1 MNNRT
6 TERESVTLPVP
17 SLPSFQDEV
26 DLRQSLRVIRRRKL
40 TIISTILLFTGLAA
54 LAVLQTTRKYTAE
67 AVLVVDAREPQVVN
81 MPAVAPTLRP
91 GEAIVRSEVDVVTS
105 KATIERVVDGL
116 DLMNDPEFN
125 SRLSPRPPLLD
136 RLAGLLPAA
145 WRPAP
150 SAAPPAAA
158 PVPDATARAAVI
170 EAVRG
175 GLKVNNESQSVTLLL
190 SYTATDPAKAA
201 AIANAFADAY
211 LGAQVQAKQEAT
223 RRATAWLGERLEG
236 LSREVQATEQAVQA
250 FRERHQL
257 IEARGGTLTTQQLA
271 ELSTQLVMAR
281 AEAAQAEARLRDV
294 RQAATGRA
302 LEGASAIVASPLI
315 QVLRQ
320 QETEMRRREAEL
332 STQYGP
338 RHPRIINLRAERA
351 DLQRKLDEE
360 IQRVVAALASDA
372 AVARA
377 RIQSLEATLAD
388 LETRSGA
395 GEQAGVRLRELE
407 RQALAT
413 RTLYES
419 FLTRSK
425 ETAEQPPLQQPDARL
440 VSRAQA
446 PSQPSSPNVPLI
458 LGLGVVCGGFTGLL
472 LAFAQ
477 EKLDGG
483 FRSVDQVE
491 QATGQSVL
499 GLIPAITGLRRPRP
513 EDYVLHKPKSAFS
526 EAVRSVI
533 TAIEVATPKPPAA
546 KNPTAKPPGRTI
558 LVTSSAPG
566 EGKTA
571 FCLSLART
579 LAATGRTALLID
591 ADLRRPRVG
600 PALGDRKDA
609 VDLAELL
616 RRDTPSALQD
626 AIQTDA
632 PSGAYY
638 IAARPGADY
647 PQSLLSSLAM
657 KRLLKT
663 VAAHYDVVIV
673 DTPPIIAV
681 SDATV
686 LAEDAD
692 VCLFLVRWAV
702 TPRETVAEGIRQL
715 APARCRNVAM
725 VLTQVDL
732 DQHARYTDG
741 GYGRYGI
748 RYQAYYRN

>member
-1 MNNRT
+1 MNNHT
-6 TERESVTLPVP
+6 TAHETVALPVP
-17 SLPSFQDEV
+17 SLPGFQDEI

-40 TIISTILLFTGLAA
+40 TIIGSILLFAGLAA
-54 LAVLQTTRKYTAE
+54 LAVLHTTRKYTAE
-67 AVLVVDAREPQVVN
+67 AVLVVDAREPQVVD

-105 KATIERVVDGL
+105 KATVERVVDRLGL
-116 DLMNDPEFN
+116 MDDPAFN
-125 SRLSPRPPLLD
+125 PRLSPKPPLLD

-145 WRPAP
+145 WRPARP
-150 SAAPPAAA
+150 AAAAAA
-158 PVPDATARAAVI
+158 PVPEATARAAVI

-175 GLKVNNESQSVTLLL
+175 GLKVSNESQSVTLLL
-190 SYTATDPAKAA
+190 SYTAADPAKAA
-201 AIANAFADAY
+201 ALANAFAETY

-236 LSREVQATEQAVQA
+236 LSREVQATEQAVQT

-257 IEARGGTLTTQQLA
+257 IEARGGTLTNQQLA
-271 ELSTQLVMAR
+271 ELSSQLVTAR
-281 AEAAQAEARLRDV
+281 GEAAQAEARLRDV

-315 QVLRQ
+315 QALRQ

-332 STQYGP
+332 STQYGS

-360 IQRVVAALASDA
+360 IHRVVAALASDA
-372 AVARA
+372 AVAHA
-377 RIQSLEATLAD
+377 RIQSLEATIAD
-388 LETRSGA
+388 LQARSGA
-395 GEQAGVRLRELE
+395 GEQAGVQLRELE

-425 ETAEQPPLQQPDARL
+425 EAAEQLPLLQPDARL

-446 PSQPSSPNVPLI
+446 PTRPSSPNVPLI

-477 EKLDGG
+477 EKLDGS
-483 FRSVDQVE
+483 FRSVEQVE
-491 QATGQSVL
+491 QAIGQAVL

-513 EDYVLHKPKSAFS
+513 EDYVLRKPKSAFS

-533 TAIEVATPKPPAA
+533 TAVEVATLKRPIPKRPA
-546 KNPTAKPPGRTI
+546 KTI

-579 LAATGRTALLID
+579 LAATGHTALLID

-600 PALGDRKDA
+600 SAFGDRKDA

-626 AIQTDA
+626 AVQVDT
-632 PSGAYY
+632 PSGAHY
-638 IAARPGADY
+638 IVARPGADY
-647 PQSLLSSLAM
+647 PQSLLGSPAM
-657 KRLLKT
+657 KQLLKT
-663 VAAHYDVVIV
+663 VAAHYDVVII

-692 VCLFLVRWAV
+692 VCLFLVRWAA

-725 VLTQVDL
+725 VLTQVNL
-732 DQHARYTDG
+732 SQHARYTDG
-741 GYGRYGI
+741 GYSRYGI